1 MELVEKVSG
10 VICDQRVAAK
20 GKGKVYKKVVGQ
32 AMLFDGGRVKD
43 VEVPFGSDEG
53 GQDYE

>member
-1 MELVEKVSG
+1 MVEKVSG